1 MLPLTVGVPFPR
13 GRLKSPDQVEVWLG
27 EVQLP
32 TQRAATGNWPDGSV
46 RWLLLDFQGDYDGT
60 AEQMIEVRWGDG
72 RRAADAQTGIR
83 LERTDEGIAFDNGR
97 LGGLIGRDGDLLSL
111 ALDGEQLLGPAEWK
125 GFQVVGSDGAAF
137 RSGADATAEL
147 TIATEGPLRSV
158 IRARGKHG
166 NETGS
171 LLDYDIRWTIRAG
184 QPYLELDYSFT
195 NCEETERETL
205 KAISCTMRFKQADAV
220 CGSANQPIGK
230 APQAEMSFMDER
242 RIGEGSPESLV
253 MAAHCWVARQT
264 AEGGLAVSVR
274 HAIQNAPKRLV
285 AAPDELR
292 IDLLPPDAEPLV
304 LEQGMAKTHHLFLLA
319 CGPDQAGEIDREVYL
334 FEQPPRPA
342 LDPEWVNEC
351 EVFDRVFPPRP
362 FRATLSPDCVGANGR
377 EYPRIE
383 SMLQDLMDQ
392 RPRGLGMLHFGD
404 EPNFEYTAQ
413 RRGGDDIVWNNNEY
427 DTGRALF
434 VQWARTGEQRF
445 FDSAVAAVEHWMDVD
460 VIHHSANPM
469 VRGGLAAHSAYHTR
483 GRLVTPSHVWVES
496 FFDLYHLTG
505 NERAK
510 EIGLGVGENMLVHM
524 GRPGFFEP
532 GQPARNLGWTLYN
545 IMALHFE
552 TGDERAMEAARRIV
566 DSLDHWQKQDGAWRS
581 FYVGRPHWRGIEV
594 FMSAVALNGLKRYH
608 QATGEER
615 ARRIFLSEV
624 DTLLREGR
632 NELGL
637 FYYKQHIPVRW
648 LTFANTIALEG
659 LAYAHRLTGDA
670 RYIREGMRTLEYGL
684 ANFNFRLFTPTG
696 ASPFVRVP
704 GGSYTV
710 PEAEVIGG
718 QGIGLIFRP
727 LLPFLEAADELDLL
741 KPLDFRY

>member
-13 GRLKSPDQVEVWLG
+13 GQLKSVDQVEVWLG

-32 TQRAATGNWPDGSV
+32 TQRAVTGAWPDGSV

-60 AEQMIEVRWGDG
+60 AEQRIEIRWGEG
-72 RRAADAQTGIR
+72 RRAADSRTRIC
-83 LERTDEGIAFDNGR
+83 LERTDRGVVFDNGCLTGVIR
-97 LGGLIGRDGDLLSL
+97 QNGDLLSL
-111 ALDGEQLLGPAEWK
+111 GLEGKQLLASGEWQ
-125 GFQVVGSDGAAF
+125 GFQLVGSEGAAF
-137 RSGADATAEL
+137 KSAGDASAQLSVVTR
-147 TIATEGPLRSV
+147 GPLRSV
-158 IRARGKHG
+158 IRARGKHR
-166 NETGS
+166 NDCGS
-171 LLDYDIRWTIRAG
+171 FLDYDIRWTIRAG
-184 QPYLELDYSFT
+184 QPYLELDYSFI
-195 NCEETERETL
+195 NREDTERQTL
-205 KAISCTMRFKQADAV
+205 REISWAMRFEQADAS

-230 APQAEMSFMDER
+230 GPEAEVSFMDER

-264 AEGGLAVSVR
+264 SDGGLAVSVR
-274 HAIQNAPKRLV
+274 HAIQNAPKRLL
-285 AAPDELR
+285 ASPHELR
-292 IDLLPPDAEPLV
+292 IDLLPSNAEPLV

-319 CGPDQAGEIDREVYL
+319 FPPDQTADIDREVYL

-351 EVFDRVFPPRP
+351 EVFDRVFPPQP
-362 FRATLSPDCVGANGR
+362 SKYA
-377 EYPRIE
+377 RIE
-383 SMLQDLMDQ
+383 SIMQDLMDQ

-434 VQWARTGEQRF
+434 VQWMRTGEERS

-460 VIHHSANPM
+460 VIHHSANPLA
-469 VRGGLAAHSAYHTR
+469 RGGLAAHSAYHTR
-483 GRLVTPSHVWVES
+483 GRLVTPSHTWVEG
-496 FFDLYHLTG
+496 FFDLHHLTG

-510 EIGLGVGENMLVHM
+510 EIGLAVGENMLIHTLQ
-524 GRPGFFEP
+524 PGFFDA
-532 GQPARNLGWTLYN
+532 GRPARNLGWTLYN
-545 IMALHFE
+545 FMALHFE
-552 TGDERAMEAARRIV
+552 TGDERALEVARRIV
-566 DSLDHWQKQDGAWRS
+566 DSLEGWQKQDGAWRS

-594 FMSAVALNGLKRYH
+594 FMSAIALNGLKRYH

-615 ARRIFLSEV
+615 AQRVFLSEV
-624 DTLLREGR
+624 ETLLREGR
-632 NELGL
+632 TELGL

-659 LAYAHRLTGDA
+659 LAYAYRLTSDS

-727 LLPFLEAADELDLL
+727 ILPFLEAADELDLL